1 MKQWKKI
8 LLIMMCTGMMSSLVT
23 GCGSSDTSTDNGSVQ
38 DYRNNNNTTS
48 PQPENQD
55 TAGQD
60 NTDNRNG
67 ATDGTDKGDG
77 LVDDIGDDIKDGVD
91 DLTDNNGTRNNTDNN
106 NTTNNNR

>member
-1 MKQWKKI
+1 MKKGLALYMAAVLTMGC
-8 LLIMMCTGMMSSLVT
+8 LLT

-60 NTDNRNG
+60 NTDNMNG